1 MGWEIINKLAD
12 IADLRVDESVTDSR
26 FVDETELRLELRT
39 ASSEIELDEDARVFA
54 GFTRMTLSLVCH
66 GTEVAVGERHGDYTP
81 PNDIVTKIT
90 SDTNTS
96 VKAGAKAGLNLNAAT
111 GLTGMPLSASVSGE
125 ASHATVEKSKT
136 AKTSTSKHVTAK
148 PNDKWEISSL
158 DHKVPLSAKY
168 LTAENTLC
176 IIKPKAK
183 ANRSGVEVHL
193 SAHKGDLVVTSPD
206 EKKSRFALINTEK
219 KNKERVFTIL
229 LGKIMANSPGSAAQN
244 STISLSEISSL
255 NPDDQ

>member
-1 MGWEIINKLAD
+1 MAWDIKNNVAD
-12 IADLRVDESVTDSR
+12 IADLRIDDSVTDSS
-26 FVDETELRLELRT
+26 FAEDTEFRLELRT
-39 ASSEIELDEDARVFA
+39 TSCEIEIDSDFRVFA
-54 GFTRMTLSLVCH
+54 GFSRMVLALHCH
-66 GTEVAVGERHGDYTP
+66 GAEVAIGERYGDYTP

-96 VKAGAKAGLNLNAAT
+96 VKAGAKAGLTVNAAT
-111 GLTGMPLSASVSGE
+111 ALTGTPISAGISGE
-125 ASHATVEKSKT
+125 ASRARVEKSKT
-136 AKTSTSKHVTAK
+136 AKTSTSKYVTAK

-158 DHKVPLSAKY
+158 DQKVPLSAKY
-168 LTAENTLC
+168 LTHENTLC
-176 IIKPKAK
+176 VVKPKAK

-206 EKKSRFALINTEK
+206 EKKSRFALINSEK

-229 LGKIMANSPGSAAQN
+229 LGKIMANSPGSPGQK

-255 NPDDQ
+255 NTDDQ